1 MSMIELNDA
10 QRRLAARLRELR
22 ASWPDVAVT
31 QRDLARAF
39 GGDKP
44 LSGPLVSPG
53 ETQANPNIPPPHR
66 IESYAAFFAT
76 VRSMAVPERPRLL
89 RDDELTDDER
99 TARAELSAE
108 PNRMRAG
115 GGGCHREHVARTD
128 VWPRPAVTRRPGSG
142 HPAGQPGGAERRG

>member
-1 MSMIELNDA
+1 MIELNDA

-44 LSGPLVSPG
+44 LSVPLISSW
-53 ETQANPNIPPPHR
+53 ETQANPKIPPPHR

-89 RDDELTDDER
+89 RDDELCAAIAGD
-99 TARAELSAE
+99 AAGAYRAAYEKALGPAPAPRSPQSLQSRSPEE
-108 PNRMRAG
+108 PA
-115 GGGCHREHVARTD
+115 
-128 VWPRPAVTRRPGSG
+128 
-142 HPAGQPGGAERRG
+142 